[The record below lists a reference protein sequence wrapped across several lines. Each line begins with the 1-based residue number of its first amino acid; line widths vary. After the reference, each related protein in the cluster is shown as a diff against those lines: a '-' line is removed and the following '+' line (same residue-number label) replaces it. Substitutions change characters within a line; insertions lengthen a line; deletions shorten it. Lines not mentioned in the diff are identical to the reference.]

1 MGRFSRSVL
10 QAASRRAQGRAQ
22 NSMSDRSM
30 PSTNSVCSVVTL
42 CLPCRPRPHPGTR
55 PRPGRLDVRGR
66 PGLPRAPGADR
77 GRPDRGVVV
86 GVLGCVL
93 VVLGL
98 DVVVVMGLV
107 VVLFAVPPH
116 PVPPPPCT
124 PPAPTPCLKVHESD

>member
-66 PGLPRAPGADR
+66 PGLP
-77 GRPDRGVVV
+77 GRPVGVPGQPHGAVVV
-86 GVLGCVL
+86 VVL
-93 VVLGL
+93 VVVVL
-98 DVVVVMGLV
+98 DVVVVLVVVVLDVVVLVVLV
-107 VVLFAVPPH
+107 VVLVV
-116 PVPPPPCT
+116 VPPP
-124 PPAPTPCLKVHESD
+124 